1 MLRFALIFFRHN
13 VASFTI
19 KRYFLLFG
27 SLIVLFFPQL
37 CRAQENDE
45 MPEKGIW
52 SAGIFTTFQSSVSSS
67 MHGDIAQYESSLAGS
82 TTPAQYP
89 FGGNKAYSIGFGLQ
103 VDYRFV
109 RSPYSL
115 YLGGYG
121 LGFNAGNGFRNAPGE
136 RFTMTI
142 LSANCGIEY
151 TFGQT
156 YQHWNFY
163 GRFGLVPSI
172 ITSSNRLGG
181 GRNTFFFSDSLRSN
195 TVDSRLGMEIEL
207 GERYHFSRM
216 PFGIEASINYTNVN
230 LIGKSYTKPNYSSGA
245 LFASPNN
252 SINDGKNPN
261 DPNDNARV
269 IDYFQVRIG
278 GRYYF

>member
-1 MLRFALIFFRHN
+1 M
-13 VASFTI
+13 

-27 SLIVLFFPQL
+27 SLIFLFFPGL
-37 CRAQENDE
+37 CLAQEDDE
-45 MPEKGIW
+45 SPAKGVW
-52 SAGIFTTFQSSVSSS
+52 SVGIFTAVLSSASSS
-67 MHGDIAQYESSLAGS
+67 MHGDIAQYESSLAAG

-89 FGGNKAYSIGFGLQ
+89 YGGNQANSIGFGLQ
-103 VDYRFV
+103 ADYRFV
-109 RSPYSL
+109 KSPYSI

-121 LGFNAGNGFRNAPGE
+121 LSFRAGNGFRNAPEG
-136 RFTMTI
+136 RFTMSI
-142 LSANCGIEY
+142 LSTNGGIEY

-172 ITSSNRLGG
+172 ITSSNRSGKSG
-181 GRNTFFFSDSLRSN
+181 NNNFFSDSLRSN
-195 TVDSRLGMEIEL
+195 TVDTRLGMEIEI

-230 LIGKSYTKPNYSSGA
+230 LFGKSYTKPNYSNGA

-252 SINDGKNPN
+252 SINDAKNPN

-269 IDYFQVRIG
+269 IDYLSIRIG